1 MVIKQRV
8 FRIIDFLLS
17 TAGCILAPPFC
28 ASCKIFLTER
38 VPLCLG
44 CSEKIVPVASSVIPI
59 TQNYSIKILAVSRY
73 QLPLKPLIVAKA
85 HGNIVAAIQLGE
97 IIWEKTYLQ
106 HMQFD
111 CIIPVP
117 LHWTRFARRG
127 YNQADE
133 IAKVISKKTGKS
145 VVRCVKRKRR
155 TVFQSSLLAEH
166 RLKNV
171 QDAFEVHPAYQ
182 SSIEGKHILI
192 VDDLLTTGSTLKE
205 VARQLIRYKPAS
217 LTAVVACRVV

>member
-1 MVIKQRV
+1 MIKQWI
-8 FRIIDFLLS
+8 FQTTDFLLR
-17 TAGCILAPPFC
+17 TMGYILAPPFC
-28 ASCKIFLTER
+28 ASCRIFLSER
-38 VPLCLG
+38 VPLCVA
-44 CSEKIVPVASSVIPI
+44 CSDKILPVASSVIPI
-59 TQNYSIKILAVSRY
+59 TRKYSVKILAVSRY
-73 QLPLKPLIVAKA
+73 QFPLKPMIISKS

-97 IIWEKTYLQ
+97 IIWQKTYLQ

-111 CIIPVP
+111 CIIPIP

-133 IAKVISKKTGKS
+133 IAKVISQKTGKP
-145 VVRCVKRKRR
+145 VVHCVSRQRR
-155 TVFQSSLLAEH
+155 TVFQSSLPAEH

-217 LTAVVACRVV
+217 LTAVVACRVC